1 MPHIFLILIALA
13 VFRLTSPTST
23 RSLEG
28 AITALIF
35 TIVPGTF
42 LWLASWSYGWGLTY
56 GISCALSSAFVALP
70 LVVTVFKNS

>member
-13 VFRLTSPTST
+13 VFRLASPTST

-35 TIVPGTF
+35 TFVPGTF

-70 LVVTVFKNS
+70 LVIMVFKNS